1 MFDTYMELLVK
12 HTGNHINSQDD
23 FNAWVETISLL
34 DPEDKGTHL
43 GNVLAIRDEVRQLGG
58 GDWSR
63 MISPSIRFNEMD
75 ELCGQ
80 FNNKILVHVT
90 YLRVAHQ
97 LGLYPHLKED
107 YDIRVA
113 INGCADDAADWYHE
127 QEGERDT
134 KQLAIKFVELI
145 ADRVLD

>member
-1 MFDTYMELLVK
+1 MFNDFMNKIEEY
-12 HTGNHINSQDD
+12 TGNHICSADD
-23 FNAWVETISLL
+23 FNKWVETVSLL

-43 GNVLAIRDEVRQLGG
+43 GNVLAIRDQIRQMGG
-58 GDWSR
+58 GNWRS
-63 MISPSIRFNEMD
+63 MFLPISPSEQD

-80 FNNKILVHVT
+80 LNNKILVHVT
-90 YLRVAHQ
+90 YLRISQQ

-113 INGCADDAADWYHE
+113 INGCADSAADWFYE
-127 QEGERDT
+127 QEDQSDN
-134 KQLAIKFVELI
+134 KQLAIKFVELL